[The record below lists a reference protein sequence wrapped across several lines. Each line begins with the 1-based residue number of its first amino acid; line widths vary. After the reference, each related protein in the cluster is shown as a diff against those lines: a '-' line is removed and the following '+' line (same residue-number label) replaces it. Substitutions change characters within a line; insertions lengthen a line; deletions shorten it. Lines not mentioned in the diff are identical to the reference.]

1 MSDIPTDP
9 APQGGVDSG
18 TLAHD
23 LAGISAV
30 VLSGLMYTR
39 PRGQDL
45 FFDPGDCCSGQC
57 DVLHLEAFSL
67 GNSSLVS
74 DGAGNGCHSGF
85 YGMAV
90 GRHPRLRDFVDRFYS
105 LCYNG
110 RAVAARR

>member
-18 TLAHD
+18 TLAHA
-23 LAGISAV
+23 LVGISAV

-67 GNSSLVS
+67 GNGSLVS

-90 GRHPRLRDFVDRFYS
+90 GYTLVYVTLWIAFIHCVIGGAQVMR
-105 LCYNG
+105 
-110 RAVAARR
+110 